1 MADKTPNAEG
11 AAAAAEKP
19 AGGGG
24 GIKAFIPLLANLV
37 LMPVIAYLLV
47 TMVLVPKLQSSM
59 GGADSQKEAAPA
71 KHEASAKGEGKSESG
86 GKEEKKSEK
95 KGEKKGES
103 GKTKFVVPLSDKVLV
118 NVAKT
123 QLTRYLV
130 VKISVV
136 SYNAG
141 IEDMV
146 KEHDVE
152 LRNAAMGVL
161 CQKTIQDLEQPQA
174 MNTIRSELLS
184 AFSGI
189 LGDGVIKEIYFTD
202 FATE

>member
-1 MADKTPNAEG
+1 MAEKNANAEG
-11 AAAAAEKP
+11 AGAAEKP

-24 GIKAFIPLLANLV
+24 IKAYIPLLANLI
-37 LMPVIAYLLV
+37 LMPVLAYLLV

-59 GGADSQKEAAPA
+59 GGEDPQKEASAS
-71 KHEASAKGEGKSESG
+71 KHVSPAKGESKSESG

-95 KGEKKGES
+95 KGGKKGEN
-103 GKTKFVVPLSDKVLV
+103 GKIKYVAALGDKVLV

-123 QLTRYLV
+123 QLTRYLMV
-130 VKISVV
+130 RISVM
-136 SYNAG
+136 SYNSE

-202 FATE
+202 FATQ